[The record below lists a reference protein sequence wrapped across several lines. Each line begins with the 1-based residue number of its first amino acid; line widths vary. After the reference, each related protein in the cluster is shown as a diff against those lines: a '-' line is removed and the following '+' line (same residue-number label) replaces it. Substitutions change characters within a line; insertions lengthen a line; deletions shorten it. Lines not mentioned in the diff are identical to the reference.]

1 MLRGAWAF
9 SLPGPGEVSMPERP
23 PNPKELGQYVT
34 LAQIGMEMV
43 VPAGIGLLLDYYVG
57 CRPWGV
63 IGGAVL
69 GLIGGLVHL
78 VAIVNQQPDMNSSEP
93 RQDLK

>member
-1 MLRGAWAF
+1 
-9 SLPGPGEVSMPERP
+9 MPERP
-23 PNPKELGQYVT
+23 PNPKELGHYAS

-43 VPAGIGLLLDYYVG
+43 APVGIGLALDYYLG

-63 IGGAVL
+63 IGGAIF
-69 GLIGGLVHL
+69 GLIGGLAHL
-78 VAIVNQQPDMNSSEP
+78 VSIANRQPDVGSSEP